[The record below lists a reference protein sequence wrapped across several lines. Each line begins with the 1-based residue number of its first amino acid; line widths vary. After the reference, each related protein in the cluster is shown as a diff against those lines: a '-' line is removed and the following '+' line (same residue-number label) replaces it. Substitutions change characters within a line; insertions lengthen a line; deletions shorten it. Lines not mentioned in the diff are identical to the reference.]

1 MQRKG
6 RKTRCVPRLLAVGSN
21 GRSTIQNSEWH
32 LLPWHPW
39 HLMVLPDTVT
49 VRAPNPLL
57 LWFTYG
63 VEILAPDGA
72 VRDCNIKLLR

>member
-1 MQRKG
+1 
-6 RKTRCVPRLLAVGSN
+6 
-21 GRSTIQNSEWH
+21 
-32 LLPWHPW
+32 
-39 HLMVLPDTVT
+39 MVLPDTVT

-57 LWFTYG
+57 LWFTYW